1 MKILILLA
9 PYPARAAAILMLII
23 SALPLF
29 ADEPSW
35 GTPYRDFLKSR
46 SSSILSEFKPSEK
59 PGYKHKILTFISSI
73 NPEIVSDVKVVRI
86 KSNPLKDY
94 MFVKEKLYTILE
106 NWDVI
111 SAKHEKE
118 LYSRLRRKYGKPD
131 VKNDGNLRVLSFKKG
146 RTKVIYYRLTYTNGT
161 ALCKVYFYTTRLF
174 RMLFLEQ

>member
-1 MKILILLA
+1 MKILISHDS
-9 PYPARAAAILMLII
+9 YSVRAAAVLMLII
-23 SALPLF
+23 SALPLY
-29 ADEPSW
+29 AKEPSW
-35 GTPYRDFLKSR
+35 GTPYRDFVRSR
-46 SSSILSEFKPSEK
+46 SSSLLLEFKPSEK
-59 PGYKHKILTFISSI
+59 PGYKHKILTFITGI

-86 KSNPLKDY
+86 RSNPVKDY

-111 SAKHEKE
+111 SAKSEKE

-131 VKNDGNLRVLSFKKG
+131 VKNDGNLRVISFKKG
-146 RTKVIYYRLTYTNGT
+146 RTKVIYYRLTYSNGT